1 MDRRNIFNI
10 LFNRSSAPQVI
21 IPEPDP
27 VLFTPA
33 HLRTDESR
41 VVFMEWDN
49 LMQGAKLPLNVSP
62 EYSFT
67 VTMNL
72 KYPAKAELN
81 EPGLHS
87 GLQLGIKENPNDSIQ
102 LGIDNGRLFLGA
114 EIDQRIIDAEKL
126 TEGIQLILIVSPL
139 TAGGTYAKLKA
150 VAQSGLTLSAIKS
163 KEFTISSWIG
173 GIIPGEYFSALKIEG
188 RQPDQHELI

>member
-1 MDRRNIFNI
+1 MDRRDIFNI

-21 IPEPDP
+21 MPEPDP
-27 VLFTPA
+27 VLFTPV

-41 VVFMEWDN
+41 VVFMEWDS

-67 VTMNL
+67 VTMAL
-72 KYPAKAELN
+72 KYPAKAALN
-81 EPGLHS
+81 EPALHAS
-87 GLQLGIKENPNDSIQ
+87 LQLGIKETPMDSIQ
-102 LGIDNGRLFLGA
+102 LGINNGRLFLGA
-114 EIDQRIIDAEKL
+114 ETDLRVIDAEKL
-126 TEGIQLILIVSPL
+126 TEGIQLILTVNPL
-139 TAGGTYAKLKA
+139 TAGSTYAKLKA

-163 KEFTISSWIG
+163 KEFTTASWIG
-173 GIIPGEYFSALKIEG
+173 GIIPGEYFSSLKIEG